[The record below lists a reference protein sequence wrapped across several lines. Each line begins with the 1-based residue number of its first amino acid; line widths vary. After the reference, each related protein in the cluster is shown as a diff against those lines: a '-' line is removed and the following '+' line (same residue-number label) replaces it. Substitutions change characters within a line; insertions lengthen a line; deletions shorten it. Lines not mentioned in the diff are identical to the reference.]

1 MNSLSQQPSPP
12 KGINEWSN
20 SCVHSSSHS
29 CSGTTSPPSTSN
41 VNNQTSRYNNQNL
54 STQYCHS
61 SSPIGGRE
69 ETSSSNTTNMTI
81 SFQAMEGSCSSC
93 TTAVVSTPTSSALES
108 HNVGSDSIHVIEE
121 LTKLLK
127 LEKERNRL
135 LMLEQQIWK
144 QKEQQL
150 SQILHNDLETLKNI
164 SEASIGNST
173 PFSTTSGRSCFKH
186 DFKVSSRSGDQ
197 TGSSKATINNSTTTS
212 TTTTTSANKSN
223 NHSLLPM
230 TSSSTST
237 APSPGTTSS
246 LSSTI
251 GTQQSLHTPLP
262 PPKPIRLVTKMKQA
276 LASNHLGEDQ
286 LLEHVREFVSLEK
299 EFALVLKCLNRYFL
313 PLIHECFRKR
323 EISCF
328 PNLLALDHLLVIMK
342 LNAQIYQEFD
352 NFLNHPHQQ
361 QENKSLNLQQM
372 NETPTTC
379 HSSSNNPSNSL
390 YEQFLSV
397 LSNHV
402 HKLRI
407 FKNYAEHLPSL
418 LQILK
423 KELKSNEE
431 FQEYVRRSEK
441 HLYSLKGSL
450 WRVDAFFKFPLEYI
464 ERAVQIL
471 QNLKQAAEKS
481 SSLDMEIL
489 SMVIEKFSKIQEYIR
504 SSTHPKIDLSQM
516 TEIAESLEMIGL
528 VTAKRYLIKSCL
540 AEKMRESGAVT
551 PCRLFLFN
559 DMLIIKYTRK
569 YRWLW

>member
-1 MNSLSQQPSPP
+1 MFTKIFKIQHSTDFKIPTKQKNIYSHLPNNLLVLGFRSEISEDHHEFIVPTTISP

-135 LMLEQQIWK
+135 LI
-144 QKEQQL
+144 
-150 SQILHNDLETLKNI
+150 
-164 SEASIGNST
+164 IGNST

-450 WRVDAFFKFPLEYI
+450 WRVDAFL
-464 ERAVQIL
+464 
-471 QNLKQAAEKS
+471 N
-481 SSLDMEIL
+481 
-489 SMVIEKFSKIQEYIR
+489 
-504 SSTHPKIDLSQM
+504 
-516 TEIAESLEMIGL
+516 
-528 VTAKRYLIKSCL
+528 
-540 AEKMRESGAVT
+540 
-551 PCRLFLFN
+551 FLRV
-559 DMLIIKYTRK
+559 Y
-569 YRWLW
+569 